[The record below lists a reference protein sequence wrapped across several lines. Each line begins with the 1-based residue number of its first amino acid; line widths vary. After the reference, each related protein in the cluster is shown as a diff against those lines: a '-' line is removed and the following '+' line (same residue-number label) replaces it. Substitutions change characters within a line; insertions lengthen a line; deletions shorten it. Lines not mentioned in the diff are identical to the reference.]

1 MTATLMTEPASLPT
15 TVRYGAIDQAFVDRM
30 AGVPVEEDGPVFM
43 LNLMR
48 YRPWADYA
56 EDSDRDPLPR
66 ITGREA
72 DDRYAPLGILA
83 EIGASIVL
91 FGDVVEQHRGDEG
104 WDRVAVVRY
113 PTRRSFL
120 EMQTREDFIA
130 LHVHKDAGMERTIIA
145 LCHLATDATHAT
157 AGGGDLLLDVVTT
170 AHPADSSCR
179 AHLDVEGTVV
189 GDGRPW
195 QTARLTLVTP
205 GMTPVL
211 METDGEATSVTVRPI
226 LDAF

>member
-1 MTATLMTEPASLPT
+1 MTEPALPT
-15 TVRYGAIDQAFVDRM
+15 TVRYGAIDQAFVDQM
-30 AGVPVEEDGPVFM
+30 ASVPVEEDGPVYM

-56 EDSDRDPLPR
+56 ELSEGEPHPR

-91 FGDVVEQHRGDEG
+91 FGDVLEQHRGDEG

-120 EMQTREDFIA
+120 DMQTRADFIA

-145 LCHLATDATHAT
+145 LCQLATEAPRAT
-157 AGGGDLLLDVVTT
+157 ASGGDVLLDLVTT
-170 AHPADSSCR
+170 AYPVDSSSR

-195 QTARLTLVTP
+195 QTARLTTATP
-205 GMTPVL
+205 GATPVL
-211 METDGEATSVTVRPI
+211 METDGEATSVTVRPL